1 MKKEETM
8 YVKVDSRN
16 RITIPKKLTHRMSQ
30 LYKVYEKD
38 GKIIL
43 EPVHEVS
50 KDEQWLLDPK
60 NKAILARL
68 KEESLKEQHQQPK
81 SNTMGHQQGSQQQ
94 HGQQQ
99 EQNAHNAQQNQIKKP
114 QE

>member
-81 SNTMGHQQGSQQQ
+81 SAQEHQGQSNNQQQ
-94 HGQQQ
+94 TKQQ
-99 EQNAHNAQQNQIKKP
+99 EQSNFAHPNQIKKP